1 MARYEQIV
9 VQLRADITAQDQTIN
24 QLRMDLNNSLV
35 VSKSDGVKESQMRS
49 ELARY
54 EQIVGQLRAA
64 VAFLQQTVTKYVAA
78 LNQVT
83 IFVK

>member
-9 VQLRADITAQDQTIN
+9 VQLRADIAAQDQTIN